1 MKFTS
6 IENKRIHFKKHVE
19 KQKEPFDKI
28 NGGCAV
34 ENEDRYEYLAS
45 KNVEESKFFYPTK
58 KSKDE
63 KINFGYISVY
73 PDYPEIKPLTIVKPD
88 QPVGIITF
96 FIPASTH
103 LELFFLSNYLLQ
115 EKMEMIVKNPEL
127 FLLINTKEI
136 INPKEESSFFCD
148 LYFETYKDIKTE
160 GDYRIKEKSQK
171 VIHFFCK
178 KQKEKLEC
186 KQTEKD
192 VKNDYTGKDIFLY
205 QFLKEQIERKNNI
218 ETERLSEHELKELLD
233 FFINNVNCEQL
244 KLIREKEDEDKTPLK
259 DKTPLF
265 VYFEYYLRTVIV
277 ESLCRILKKENENKE
292 NKDLEAAF
300 DQETKEYGK
309 LVKEL
314 FSSLLESK

>member
-6 IENKRIHFKKHVE
+6 IENKRIHFIKHVE
-19 KQKEPFDKI
+19 EQKEPFDKI
-28 NGGCAV
+28 NRGCAV
-34 ENEDRYEYLAS
+34 ENQDRYEYLAS
-45 KNVEESKFFYPTK
+45 RNVGESKFFYPTK
-58 KSKDE
+58 KSKNK

-73 PDYPEIKPLTIVKPD
+73 PDYPEIKPLTIVIPD
-88 QPVGIITF
+88 QTEGIITF

-115 EKMEMIVKNPEL
+115 EKVERIFVDNPEL
-127 FLLINTKEI
+127 FLLINTKE

-244 KLIREKEDEDKTPLK
+244 KLIREKEDEDKTS
-259 DKTPLF
+259 LF

-300 DQETKEYGK
+300 DDTTVEYGK